1 MEPVSAGGAAQPT
14 SPAPAPPPP
23 PAPVAPPPALSAGA
37 VVDLTVLRALSAGRY
52 LLALGNREFAADS
65 EVELKPGS
73 QVRLSVA
80 AASLSGVVLRLAEPV
95 RAEVSAAPQRL
106 VALRLPATQLAT
118 AVLAAFEEA
127 GAPLD
132 PPRLQAAVLAAAV
145 PAAPSRTAQAHA
157 LLARAGL
164 PVTPAM
170 LGLALRAAEQRL
182 PDLAAVLRSAAP
194 ARAANDQP
202 APALPFDLP
211 DAAEGA
217 PAISR
222 TLALAGVYPG
232 KPAAKPAAR
241 PPPVSPAVSVVPAE
255 RPSALASQRA
265 PAPPAPA
272 PGPSAPHAPAPIPAA
287 PSLGPPSASSAQELP
302 TSTPAPATPVPAR
315 PTPVTPIAAPLITA
329 PAPAV
334 TVDTAVPRPGS
345 APSRSGQDVVVT
357 VPRTEPT
364 VRPEPAA
371 AAPPRPA
378 PAELELGR
386 RWAGSPPGAHA
397 EPAAAAPPRPAPAEL
412 GLGGPRAGSS
422 PGAAPGQ
429 VAVAPRPGPA
439 DPVSSPAT
447 RAVAEPTIPTR
458 ADPGSVLVR
467 ANLMQQIM
475 RLVTAERLL
484 PGRDTAAPASPATPA
499 TPAASATNLSPAPS
513 APAPAASPAAPPLPA
528 QPVPPVEDKAVAP
541 GPAALPTPLE
551 ETATRGVREHLAEQV
566 FKPKELADYDRV
578 VPLPLTA
585 AQVPTPARLAVA
597 TRSIGGGSQATFV
610 RVDAELSRLGPVSI
624 RLSGVDSGGPLAITL
639 IASPAGGGALAE
651 GLPDLIADLHAL
663 GIDAAVRV
671 ASDG

>member
-1 MEPVSAGGAAQPT
+1 MESVSAGGAAQPT
-14 SPAPAPPPP
+14 SPAPTPAQAAPPP
-23 PAPVAPPPALSAGA
+23 VLTAGA

-52 LLALGNREFAADS
+52 LLALGSREFVADS

-164 PVTPAM
+164 PATPAM

-232 KPAAKPAAR
+232 KPAAEPAAR
-241 PPPVSPAVSVVPAE
+241 PPPVSLAVPVVPAE
-255 RPSALASQRA
+255 RPSALASRQA
-265 PAPPAPA
+265 PAAPAPA
-272 PGPSAPHAPAPIPAA
+272 PFPSIPNAPPPIPLA
-287 PSLGPPSASSAQELP
+287 PSLGPPSTSSARELP
-302 TSTPAPATPVPAR
+302 TSTPAPAAPVPAR
-315 PTPVTPIAAPLITA
+315 SAPVTLIAAPLATA

-334 TVDTAVPRPGS
+334 TVDTAGPRPGS
-345 APSRSGQDVVVT
+345 APQRSAQDVVT
-357 VPRTEPT
+357 APRAEPS
-364 VRPEPAA
+364 VQPAPAAAASPRPAPAELELGGPRAGPSPGARTAPAA

-378 PAELELGR
+378 PAELELG
-386 RWAGSPPGAHA
+386 
-397 EPAAAAPPRPAPAEL
+397 
-412 GLGGPRAGSS
+412 GPRAGPS
-422 PGAAPGQ
+422 PGAALGQ

-439 DPVSSPAT
+439 GPVPIPVS
-447 RAVAEPTIPTR
+447 RAVAEPTVPTR
-458 ADPGSVLVR
+458 ADPGSVPVR
-467 ANLMQQIM
+467 ANVMQQIV
-475 RLVTAERLL
+475 RLIAAERLL
-484 PGRDTAAPASPATPA
+484 PGRDSAAPASPATPA
-499 TPAASATNLSPAPS
+499 ASVPSFSPAPS
-513 APAPAASPAAPPLPA
+513 APATPASPAAPSLPA
-528 QPVPPVEDKAVAP
+528 QPVPPVEDKAAAAP
-541 GPAALPTPLE
+541 APAALPTPLE
-551 ETATRGVREHLAEQV
+551 ETATRSVREHLAEQV
-566 FKPKELADYDRV
+566 FKPKELVDYDRV

-610 RVDAELSRLGPVSI
+610 RVDAELSRIGPVSI